1 MNPEDTSAMEMNFS
15 GQFNLTNFNYN
26 KQMKKASSFIIAL
39 SLFFSAFA
47 QPEDP
52 KAQHETAKAFM
63 RSGDFNNAILIL
75 NRALQQD
82 NNNLDLQK
90 DLVMSY
96 YLKRDYEKA
105 LEGAKALVERNDADV
120 VCYQIAGNV
129 YKALEEVKDC
139 EKLYKKGL
147 KKFPKSGPLYSE
159 YGELLW
165 ASKDYSAIKQW
176 EEGIKVDPA
185 FSGNYYNAAMYYFFT
200 KDKVWSLIY
209 GEIFINMESLGE
221 RGVAMKQLLLQGYK
235 EKLFVD
241 ADLMKDGEN
250 IKSEFAKTFLQGMA
264 KQSSLANKGVSTET
278 LTMIRA
284 RFILDWYA
292 NNANKYPFRLF
303 DYQRQLLSEG
313 MFNAY
318 NQWLFGP
325 IENLAAYENWA
336 QAHKDEYNGFSAF
349 QKTRVFRMSPG
360 QYYQVL

>member
-1 MNPEDTSAMEMNFS
+1 
-15 GQFNLTNFNYN
+15 
-26 KQMKKASSFIIAL
+26 MKKILPLFI
-39 SLFFSAFA
+39 LFFTCFSVFA
-47 QPEDP
+47 QSEDP
-52 KAQHETAKAFM
+52 KALHETAKTFM
-63 RSGDFNNAILIL
+63 RSGDFNNAIIVL

-82 NNNLDLQK
+82 SKNIEMQK

-105 LEGAKALVERNDADV
+105 LDGVKALIERGDADV
-120 VCYQIAGNV
+120 VTFQIAGNV

-139 EKLYKKGL
+139 DKLYKKAL

-165 ASKDYSAIKQW
+165 SSKDYSAIKQW

-185 FSGNYYNAAMYYFFT
+185 YSGNYYNAALFYSYT

-209 GEIFINMESLGE
+209 GEIFINMESFGE
-221 RGVAMKQLLLQGYK
+221 RGAAMKQLLLQGYK
-235 EKLFVD
+235 EKLFAD
-241 ADLMKDGEN
+241 ADPMKDGEGN
-250 IKSEFAKTFLQGMA
+250 KSEFAKIFLQGMT
-264 KQSSLANKGVSTET
+264 KQSSLANKGITTET

-292 NNANKYPFRLF
+292 KNAVKHPFRLF

-325 IENLAAYENWA
+325 IENLAAYENWTKT
-336 QAHKDEYNGFSAF
+336 HTEEYNGFNAF
-349 QKTRVFRMSPG
+349 QKSRVFRMPQG